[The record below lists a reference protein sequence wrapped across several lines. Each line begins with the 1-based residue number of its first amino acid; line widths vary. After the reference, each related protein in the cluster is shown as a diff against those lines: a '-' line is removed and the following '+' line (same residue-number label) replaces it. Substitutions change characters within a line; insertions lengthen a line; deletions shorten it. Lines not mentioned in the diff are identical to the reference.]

1 MPRLFTRLED
11 AVAQIL
17 QQAPPHLRVALPLG
31 IGKPNP
37 LINALYQHCKQ
48 DTRRPLTIYTALSLL
63 KPRGSSDLEQRF
75 LQPLVD
81 RLYGNYPDLDY
92 ARDALENTLPA
103 HICVHEFFLKSGDW
117 LANAPAQQHYI
128 CSNYTH
134 IARDMAQQSPNLL
147 LQAVAARH
155 VDGELRLS
163 LSCNPDLTS
172 DVLEQLRANG
182 SPCLTVAM
190 VNRALPYMT
199 GTAEVPADYFD
210 IVIDDPACT
219 HTLFCTPNMAV
230 SPADYAIGL
239 HASSLVRDGGT
250 VQIGIGSL
258 GDAIAHALLLRQQQ
272 NATYRELLEQLAAN
286 GILAHQQTAP
296 FTEGLYGCSEML
308 VNGLLQLL
316 QADIIKRT
324 VNDGDGRHV
333 ALHGGFFLGPASFYD
348 ALHRLT
354 PAQQSR
360 IDMQRISFIN
370 QLYGNE
376 VQKRQHRAKASFINT
391 CMMVTLG
398 GAAVSDGLENGPVVS
413 GVGGQ
418 YNFVAMAHAL
428 PDAHSILMLRS
439 TRLHN
444 GELQSNIVPTYG
456 HCTIPRHL
464 RDIVITEYGIAHLRG
479 KSDADV
485 VASLICIADA
495 RFQSTLREWAIA
507 QGKLPNSWTIPA
519 TARQNTPEVLR
530 DTLSPYREWLPDFPF
545 GHDFTE
551 DELVI
556 VRALQKLKQTQS
568 NPIALISA
576 AIKGLLADE
585 DSIPDSYLQRMG
597 FSESDTLKTRVLR
610 TLFTGNL

>member
-1 MPRLFTRLED
+1 MLFHQLSD
-11 AVAQIL
+11 ALAQIL
-17 QQAPPHLRVALPLG
+17 QQSPPHLRVAMPLG

-48 DTRRPLTIYTALSLL
+48 NTERPLTLYTALSLL
-63 KPRGSSDLEQRF
+63 KPHGNSDLEQRF
-75 LQPLVD
+75 LQPFVE

-92 ARDALENTLPA
+92 ARDALDNTLPP

-117 LANAPAQQHYI
+117 LHNALAQQHYI
-128 CSNYTH
+128 SSNYTH
-134 IARDMAQQSPNLL
+134 IARDMAQQTPNVL
-147 LQAVAARH
+147 LQAVAARY

-163 LSCNPDLTS
+163 LSCNPDLTM
-172 DVLEQLRANG
+172 DVLEQLRAND

-190 VNRALPYMT
+190 INHALPYMT
-199 GTAEVPADYFD
+199 GTPEVPADFFD
-210 IVIDDPACT
+210 IVLDDPACS
-219 HTLFCTPNMAV
+219 HTVFCTPNMAV
-230 SPADYAIGL
+230 SQADYAIGL

-250 VQIGIGSL
+250 LQIGIGSL
-258 GDAIAHALLLRQQQ
+258 GDAIAHTLLLRQQQ
-272 NATYRELLEQLAAN
+272 NATYCNMLQQLC
-286 GILAHQQTAP
+286 GEHTMTAHRQTTP

-324 VNDGDGRHV
+324 VDDGHGRQV
-333 ALHGGFFLGPASFYD
+333 ALHGGFFLGPANFYE
-348 ALHRLT
+348 ALRHLT
-354 PAQQSR
+354 PAQQTL

-370 QLYGNE
+370 QLYGDE
-376 VQKRQHRAKASFINT
+376 PLKRQHRVKASFVNT

-398 GAAVSDGLENGPVVS
+398 GAAVSDGLDDGQVVS

-439 TRLHN
+439 TRLQN
-444 GELQSNIVPTYG
+444 GELQSNIVPHYG

-464 RDIVITEYGIAHLRG
+464 RDIVITEYGIAYLRG
-479 KSDADV
+479 KSDAEV
-485 VASLICIADA
+485 TASLICIADA
-495 RFQSTLREWAIA
+495 RFQPRLREWAIT
-507 QGKLPNSWTIPA
+507 QGKLPDTWAIPA
-519 TARQNTPEVLR
+519 AAHQNTP
-530 DTLSPYREWLPDFPF
+530 DTLRETLAPYREWLPDFPF

-556 VRALQKLKQTQS
+556 VRALQKLKQAQS
-568 NPIALISA
+568 NPLALISA
-576 AIKGLLADE
+576 AIKGLLADD

-597 FSESDTLKTRVLR
+597 FSESDTLRTRFLR